1 MRKVIIAAGLVSC
14 LALGGCTTPIADA
27 SIANASVASAS
38 PQEKETVYDRFA
50 SDDAD
55 YYDKLKKAADEAEN
69 TKQTAENT
77 VQGTPDP
84 QNTLHENA
92 AWIHDSRYTSMCAEK
107 AAECGS
113 DTDWFAIVD
122 VALCRATF
130 LEQFDGS
137 WKVVAAFDCGTG
149 KSEKELGVSDSNQSH
164 SFTGT
169 FKVDH
174 KNELLGGLKWWVC
187 YIPCWTQDG
196 LDDGQGFHNL
206 YLGYTGAYSNGCVRL
221 TDMNAKWVYDNVPV
235 GTTVLVDNLGH
246 QVL

>member
-1 MRKVIIAAGLVSC
+1 MIITAASLVFC
-14 LALGGCTTPIADA
+14 LALGGCATPTAD
-27 SIANASVASAS
+27 ASVASASS

-55 YYDKLKKAADEAEN
+55 YYDELKKAADEAEN

-77 VQGTPDP
+77 IQGTPDP

-92 AWIHDSRYTSMCAEK
+92 AWVHDSRYTSMCAQK
-107 AAECGS
+107 ASKCGS
-113 DTDWFAIVD
+113 DTDWFAVVD
-122 VALCRATF
+122 ITLCRTTF
-130 LEQFDGS
+130 LQRFDGS

-149 KSEKELGVSDSNQSH
+149 KSQKELGVSDSDESH
-164 SFTGT
+164 SFTGA
-169 FKVDH
+169 FKIDH

-206 YLGYTGAYSNGCVRL
+206 YLGYPGRYSNGCVRL
-221 TDMNAKWVYDNVPV
+221 TDMNAKWVYDNIPV
-235 GTTVLVDNLGH
+235 GTTVLVDKIGY
-246 QVL
+246 